1 MTMRADNR
9 LADAPMAP
17 VECLR
22 CAATVQARKS
32 SWAQTSIQWS
42 ADAYDACPERLAAEL
57 ISEHGPRGVFLVCT
71 ALKESIADA
80 VRRGDVSIVEETVA
94 LRS

>member
-22 CAATVQARKS
+22 CAATVLARKS
-32 SWAQTSIQWS
+32 SWDQTSIQWS
-42 ADAYDACPERLAAEL
+42 ADAYDVCPERLAAEL
-57 ISEHGPRGVFLVCT
+57 ISEHGPRGVFLACT

-80 VRRGDVSIVEETVA
+80 VRRGDVTVVDETVA